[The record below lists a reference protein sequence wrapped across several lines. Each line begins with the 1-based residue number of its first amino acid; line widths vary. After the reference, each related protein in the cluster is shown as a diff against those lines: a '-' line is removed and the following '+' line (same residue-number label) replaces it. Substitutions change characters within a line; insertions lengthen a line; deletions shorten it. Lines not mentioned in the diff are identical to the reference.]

1 MQLLS
6 LINMISFKI
15 EGQEYY
21 IPQIMSIE
29 NYVKIFKVK
38 DILQEEYFAA
48 KLINIVTGAPLDKL
62 LETDYEQVS
71 YLATYILE
79 LIPQETPKFKD
90 RFELEG
96 VHYGFF
102 PKWQD
107 LSFAEFMDIDTISTK
122 KADELYDLLHIL
134 CAIMYRPITEQR
146 SEHDFDIEKYELK
159 SMTQR
164 AELFK
169 KHLDVKYILGAQ
181 FFFINY
187 ARRYSNYFQSSLIPK
202 IGMWAKIKIAWKLR
216 RIIWNI
222 AFKKHTDGFSSSTD
236 LLEMI
241 LQNTKG
247 SMKKT

>member
-1 MQLLS
+1 MMKFNLD
-6 LINMISFKI
+6 
-15 EGQEYY
+15 GTEYY
-21 IPQIMSIE
+21 IPTFMSIE

-38 DILQEEYFAA
+38 DIFEEDYFAA
-48 KLINIVTGAPLDKL
+48 KLLNIVTGAPLEKL
-62 LETDYEQVS
+62 LETDYEQIM
-71 YLATYILE
+71 YLATYVLA
-79 LIPQETPKFKD
+79 LIPQETPKFAD

-107 LSFAEFMDIDTISTK
+107 LTFAEFMDIDTISTK
-122 KADELYDLLHIL
+122 KPEELYDLLHIL

-181 FFFINY
+181 FFFINF

-202 IGMWAKIKIAWKLR
+202 IGIWTKIKIVWKLR
-216 RIIWNI
+216 KTIWNI
-222 AFKKHTDGFSSSTD
+222 AFKKHTDGSLSSTD
-236 LLEMI
+236 LLETI
-241 LQNTKG
+241 LQNTKK
-247 SMKKT
+247 STKRM